1 MTSPLSSL
9 GNSNFNNN
17 LISNYQT
24 ADSDRYTKRINEVK
38 NYEKVEM
45 GGDIL
50 NYTKNILDRRGV
62 SPRENTYQNKYED
75 ENYNHKNEEYKSV
88 SFKNEV
94 TYRDENSNSISKE
107 KNYPPYNTNNTINS
121 LHVFSSMHSNPAAS
135 MTGNESAYS
144 DKQFIIEELRNE
156 IINLE
161 SHKENFERE
170 CYTLK
175 NKNNELLQE
184 LIEIKKTK
192 KVPKESYEYKIK
204 FSNLAREYECLSSQ
218 YEKSERIREEQ
229 NNLIRSLQ
237 REIDILRETY
247 IKEKLGGKSIE
258 AKRSGDKN
266 TQRSLERDK
275 SVENP
280 FNKNLEKTEN
290 PKKKKKSSKS
300 SEKVTKRS
308 KSKSS
313 NLKPEIEK
321 KVYKK
326 VISQNNLKPI
336 PVPISVDKKKKTSSM
351 KSRDASPLVLPLRKK

>member
-24 ADSDRYTKRINEVK
+24 ADSDRYTKPRNEVK
-38 NYEKVEM
+38 KYEKVEM

-62 SPRENTYQNKYED
+62 SHRENTYSNNNED
-75 ENYNHKNEEYKSV
+75 ENYNLTNEEYKSV
-88 SFKNEV
+88 SFKNAV

-107 KNYPPYNTNNTINS
+107 KNNPPYNTNNTINS
-121 LHVFSSMHSNPAAS
+121 LNVLSSMHSNPAAS
-135 MTGNESAYS
+135 MMGNESAYS

-170 CYTLK
+170 CHTLK

-192 KVPKESYEYKIK
+192 KAPEESYEYKIK
-204 FSNLAREYECLSSQ
+204 FSNLAIEYECLSSQ

-237 REIDILRETY
+237 REIDILRDTY
-247 IKEKLGGKSIE
+247 IKEKLGGKL
-258 AKRSGDKN
+258 SGDKS
-266 TQRSLERDK
+266 TERSLERDK

-280 FNKNLEKTEN
+280 FNKNLEKSEK

-321 KVYKK
+321 ILVKK
-326 VISQNNLKPI
+326 EISQNNLKPI
-336 PVPISVDKKKKTSSM
+336 PIPISVTDKKKETSYII
-351 KSRDASPLVLPLRKK
+351 SRDASPLVLPLRKK